1 VDVVKDI
8 LLKPGQKLTREALE
22 KQGWL
27 LLMHLP
33 NGNEVYSRHEIKIM
47 WDPQKEE
54 VVHLFTTKDIYRDT
68 YIPIK
73 KP

>member
-1 VDVVKDI
+1 MVKDVI
-8 LLKPGQKLTREALE
+8 LKAGHKITREDLE
-22 KQGWL
+22 KKGWL

-54 VVHLFTTKDIYRDT
+54 VVHLFTSREMYR
-68 YIPIK
+68 
-73 KP
+73 

>member
-1 VDVVKDI
+1 MVKDI
-8 LLKPGQKLTREALE
+8 ILSVGEKINRTALE

-33 NGNEVYSRHEIKIM
+33 NGNEVYSRYDIKIM

-54 VVHLFTTKDIYRDT
+54 VIHLFTTKEIYR
-68 YIPIK
+68 
-73 KP
+73 